1 MPLHIE
7 PLAGGTFGSMA
18 SFSGAMDANATV
30 AAAEAEPHVLPEALY
45 AANGFLLMKGMKGIT
60 EEPALLMRLSQL
72 FGDEIEKLKTEVEGT
87 VVKRLNEELG
97 VQADSLDTLE
107 ETLKKE
113 LENRAT
119 DGLRDL
125 FGGNR

>member
-1 MPLHIE
+1 MPVIVS
-7 PLAGGTFGSMA
+7 GSWN
-18 SFSGAMDANATV
+18 SPRFRLD
-30 AAAEAEPHVLPEALY
+30 LEALVRQ
-45 AANGFLLMKGMKGIT
+45 
-60 EEPALLMRLSQL
+60 E
-72 FGDEIEKLKTEVEGT
+72 FGDEIEKLKTEVEDT